1 MSRCCLLDYFFVKRC
16 FIFSIMQANT
26 QIAHNVN
33 RMGRIPN
40 TINKTTYPKSITVT
54 NNDNVIRRIL
64 RFRIAIALKK
74 NAVMVI
80 IHKTPPIII
89 LEPIMILSSV
99 FYIIQTAYIHDYVNI
114 YYDIGLFQ
122 YHYLLYTKLAK
133 FAITKRIQSKMKFY
147 LVSFLK

>member
-74 NAVMVI
+74 CCNGHNPQDTPNNNTRTHHDFILRFLYNTNSIYSRLCEYILRYWFIPISLFI
-80 IHKTPPIII
+80 IH
-89 LEPIMILSSV
+89 
-99 FYIIQTAYIHDYVNI
+99 
-114 YYDIGLFQ
+114 
-122 YHYLLYTKLAK
+122 
-133 FAITKRIQSKMKFY
+133 
-147 LVSFLK
+147 